1 MVLAVIVA
9 VTLWWGFVRE
19 HAPLGP
25 PGIRVEADF
34 TNTPDGPAP
43 HRFDGGQPATIVAS
57 PDDAGDRLRVERGRL
72 TDHDDARQRRRILQF
87 PRSRLVGEGYRRAVR
102 LPAWIGTLG

>member
-1 MVLAVIVA
+1 MITLGARRTAVPAAQIVLAVMLAVIVA

-43 HRFDGGQPATIVAS
+43 HRFDGGRPATIVAS
-57 PDDAGDRLRVERGRL
+57 PDDAGDRLRVEHGR
-72 TDHDDARQRRRILQF
+72 
-87 PRSRLVGEGYRRAVR
+87 
-102 LPAWIGTLG
+102 